1 MNLELLTVGL
11 TLMVIGM
18 GFVLA
23 FLWLMIGTMHV
34 MSAVVGYLNKIC
46 PEKVVVVEKTKSAAV
61 REDEAIA
68 VAIAAVMAK
77 K

>member
-1 MNLELLTVGL
+1 MNLELLKIGM

-23 FLWLMIGTMHV
+23 FLWLMIGAMHL
-34 MSAVVGYLNKIC
+34 MSAVIAYLNKIF
-46 PEKVVVVEKTKSAAV
+46 PEKVVVIEKHKSAAV

>member
-1 MNLELLTVGL
+1 MNLELLTVGM
-11 TLMVIGM
+11 TLMVLGM

-23 FLWLMIGTMHV
+23 FLWLMIGAMHV
-34 MSAVVGYLNKIC
+34 MSYVVAYLNKIY
-46 PEKVVVVEKTKSAAV
+46 PEKVVVVEKNRTAAV

>member
-1 MNLELLTVGL
+1 MNLELLTMGL

-23 FLWLMIGTMHV
+23 FLCLLIGAMHI
-34 MSAVVGYLNKIC
+34 MSAVVAYLNKIC
-46 PEKVVVVEKTKSAAV
+46 PEKVVVIEKTKTAAV